1 MGLFNLFK
9 KKEKIKIKENTNYS
23 LDILTKTIPINV
35 RKLLYISEKR
45 VPISKNSSTHNGI
58 TITISSENDY
68 EPSEIITS
76 LPIVKGEAENL
87 GYYPSYYQM
96 SPEQRYNYLSFLTK
110 IHIDIDIGYV
120 FVYYYGLERK
130 IFLDNDLYEAVE
142 MIITL
147 QKYHNNHSFISYSNN
162 ALIYAAMKKKDY
174 NILLNINLAT
184 LRPELLFLV
193 KGSLIGEFNAEDL
206 MLLAKGVGFTNN
218 RYIKTAHKEFQ
229 QNLTDLLLE
238 KFGSIN
244 YKVDK
249 SIEVDTHE
257 KIRLTLSNCSIKNRY
272 FEYPNALLSSKFQSD
287 IYLLLKET
295 HERTKVELAI
305 KRKTKKEKNSDN
317 NTKIAQS
324 QKQSIFIPTNDLTLK
339 ERILLSK
346 EPLLDGLDEE
356 ITGNNYYKQGKYEEA
371 EEWLL
376 RSVKGE
382 FDNPRLYERLGIL
395 YRKQRRY
402 KDEVDILKIGIRNV
416 KFNSKLNERLAN
428 AIEINEKNKLK
439 AKMNSEKKC

>member
-1 MGLFNLFK
+1 
-9 KKEKIKIKENTNYS
+9 
-23 LDILTKTIPINV
+23 
-35 RKLLYISEKR
+35 
-45 VPISKNSSTHNGI
+45 
-58 TITISSENDY
+58 
-68 EPSEIITS
+68 
-76 LPIVKGEAENL
+76 
-87 GYYPSYYQM
+87 
-96 SPEQRYNYLSFLTK
+96 
-110 IHIDIDIGYV
+110 
-120 FVYYYGLERK
+120 
-130 IFLDNDLYEAVE
+130 
-142 MIITL
+142 
-147 QKYHNNHSFISYSNN
+147 
-162 ALIYAAMKKKDY
+162 
-174 NILLNINLAT
+174 
-184 LRPELLFLV
+184 
-193 KGSLIGEFNAEDL
+193 
-206 MLLAKGVGFTNN
+206 
-218 RYIKTAHKEFQ
+218 HKEFQ

-257 KIRLTLSNCSIKNRY
+257 KIRLTLSNYSIKNRY

-324 QKQSIFIPTNDLTLK
+324 QKQSIFIPTNNLTLK

-346 EPLLDGLDEE
+346 EPILDGLDEE

-382 FDNPRLYERLGIL
+382 SDNPRLYERLGIL

-439 AKMNSEKKC
+439 AKMNSEKNC